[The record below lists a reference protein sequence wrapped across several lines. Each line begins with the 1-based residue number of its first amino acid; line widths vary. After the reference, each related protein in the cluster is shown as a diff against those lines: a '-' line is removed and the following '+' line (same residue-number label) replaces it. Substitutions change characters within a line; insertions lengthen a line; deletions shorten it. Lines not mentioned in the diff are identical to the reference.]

1 MRILLHASH
10 LLHWRSL
17 IPVGCELSRRG
28 HEIIIQTT
36 RPDWLGMPTYQ
47 MNWRPT
53 KVTGINRTSLNWLAG
68 KMGYAEEWQ
77 EAAGGWQFGMR
88 QAKADAYV
96 TTTKDM
102 DWLKLNLHGHGS
114 SVPEFAVGYQHLP
127 VVIALTH
134 EAERWKFPM
143 DLPRPFCVA
152 HDFEALHGFRF
163 LYSGNTVYPCGF
175 PHLDKKPVDLEV
187 PRPTVLVQHP
197 GGSRGITGHRWMIE
211 VCRAAV
217 EAGYDAAISAH
228 WIPGVGYDDISL
240 HYAMKAK
247 FPWSTGYWFT
257 PDWRSVA
264 GGCSLILTTGSSAA
278 YEMWAVGLTNVFVL
292 GYVGGQRHEKFR
304 LFPDLMIDSP
314 EALRKLL
321 KGLPRSAQAT
331 EPLTKNVMDAFRSVH
346 DGQGAKIAADVI
358 EGK

>member
-1 MRILLHASH
+1 MRILFYASH
-10 LLHWRSL
+10 LLHHRSL
-17 IPVGCELSRRG
+17 IPVMIELSRRG
-28 HEIIIQTT
+28 HAIVIQTT
-36 RPDWLGMPTYQ
+36 RPDCLGMPTYQ

-68 KMGYAEEWQ
+68 KMGYGEEWQ
-77 EAAGGWQFGMR
+77 QASGGWQLGMR
-88 QAKADAYV
+88 EAKADQYV

-102 DWLKLNLHGHGS
+102 GWLWGQSPNGGR
-114 SVPEFAVGYQHLP
+114 FAVGYQHIPVICETSFISGWIYAPSEGGLP
-127 VVIALTH
+127 NPFVRPHAFAVSH
-134 EAERWKFPM
+134 EFGR
-143 DLPRPFCVA
+143 L
-152 HDFEALHGFRF
+152 FEGCSVSR
-163 LYSGNTVYPCGF
+163 CGF
-175 PHLDKKPVDLEV
+175 PHLDKTPVDLEV
-187 PRPTVLVQHP
+187 PRPTVLVQHS
-197 GGSRGITGHRWMIE
+197 GGHRGITGHRWMID
-211 VCRAAV
+211 VCREAV

-292 GYVGGQRHEKFR
+292 GYVGGQRQEKFR
-304 LFPDLMIDSP
+304 LFPDLTIESP

-331 EPLTKNVMDAFRSVH
+331 EPLTRTVMEAYQSIH
-346 DGQGAKIAADVI
+346 TGQGAKMAADVI
-358 EGK
+358 EGRQ